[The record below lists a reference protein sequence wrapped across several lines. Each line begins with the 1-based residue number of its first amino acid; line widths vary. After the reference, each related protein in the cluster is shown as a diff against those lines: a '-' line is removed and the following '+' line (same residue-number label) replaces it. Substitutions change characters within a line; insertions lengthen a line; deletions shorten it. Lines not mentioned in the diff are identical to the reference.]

1 MYGGGFVLAIPVMVL
16 VLSFAI
22 VGPGH
27 RLAWTGIC
35 AAALTAYFTL
45 ALLGAPPWQYT
56 GGYELPAYKRVL
68 QVCAGVVGV
77 ALLLLPL
84 WAALFRRWRERR

>member
-1 MYGGGFVLAIPVMVL
+1 
-16 VLSFAI
+16 
-22 VGPGH
+22 
-27 RLAWTGIC
+27 
-35 AAALTAYFTL
+35 L

-68 QVCAGVVGV
+68 QMCAGVVGV